1 LICRALQQ
9 VGLLWG
15 ADSPGGSNAFVIP
28 DAALKV
34 GHGAGVNFA
43 VFREML
49 LSIGYPKKKEA

>member
-1 LICRALQQ
+1 LQQ